1 MDSLEKLNV
10 PGQRTFMT
18 TRELAD
24 TLGVDVRTIQRAAKK
39 LFEPSA
45 VLSRVIDGGQSK
57 IFTAEQA
64 AQIKAEVQ
72 RHHNLKS
79 RQIDAVSSRVEELG
93 KVKEAFEIISK
104 WNHELMEEKRELEE
118 KAEAYDRFIDDKAL
132 YSFRDAARLLGVGE
146 KWLMSQLKGKYIYE
160 YIRADGSHTYAYSA
174 YARYARY
181 FGKRP
186 FRAGGKIFIRLMMTA
201 EGLDY
206 FRRLLSERREE
217 Y

>member
-1 MDSLEKLNV
+1 MNSLEKLNV
-10 PGQRTFMT
+10 PVQRTFMT

-24 TLGVDVRTIQRAAKK
+24 TLGVSASTIKNTIEK
-39 LFEPSA
+39 LRH
-45 VLSRVIDGGQSK
+45 VLGGVQKNSQGGYML
-57 IFTAEQA
+57 TAEQA

-79 RQIDAVSSRVEELG
+79 RQIDAVASRVEELG

-104 WNHELMEEKRELEE
+104 WNRELMEEKRELEE

-160 YIRADGSHTYAYSA
+160 YIRADGSHTYTYSA

-201 EGLDY
+201 EGLEH

-217 Y
+217 C

>member
-1 MDSLEKLNV
+1 MNSLEKLNV
-10 PGQRTFMT
+10 PVQRTFMT

-24 TLGVDVRTIQRAAKK
+24 TLGVGATTIKRTIEK
-39 LFEPSA
+39 LRPVLGA
-45 VLSRVIDGGQSK
+45 VQKNSQGGYML
-57 IFTAEQA
+57 TAEQA

-104 WNHELMEEKRELEE
+104 WNRELMEEKRELEE

-201 EGLDY
+201 EGLEH

-217 Y
+217 C

>member
-24 TLGVDVRTIQRAAKK
+24 TLGVDERTIRNTISK
-39 LFEPSA
+39 LRKVLSA
-45 VLSRVIDGGQSK
+45 VQKNSQGGYML
-57 IFTAEQA
+57 TAEQA

-104 WNHELMEEKRELEE
+104 WNRELMEEKRELEE

-146 KWLMSQLKGKYIYE
+146 KWMMSQLKGKYIYE
-160 YIRADGSHTYAYSA
+160 YIRADGSHTYTYSA

-201 EGLDY
+201 EGLEH

>member
-1 MDSLEKLNV
+1 MNSLEQLNV
-10 PGQRTFMT
+10 PVQRTFMT

-24 TLGVDVRTIQRAAKK
+24 TLGVGATTIKRTIEK
-39 LFEPSA
+39 LRP
-45 VLSRVIDGGQSK
+45 VLGGVQKNSQGGYML
-57 IFTAEQA
+57 TAEQA

-104 WNHELMEEKRELEE
+104 WNRELMEEKRELEE

-160 YIRADGSHTYAYSA
+160 YIRADGSHTYTYSA

-201 EGLDY
+201 EGLEH
-206 FRRLLSERREE
+206 FRRLLSKRREE
-217 Y
+217 C